1 MSRSRHALGIIMAF
15 VLHLISVFSTSSS
28 RERGCVCKV
37 VGRKDE
43 RICLRDSLES
53 RGASLGR
60 NGLSVGL
67 Q

>member
-1 MSRSRHALGIIMAF
+1 MSRSRHALGIITAS

-28 RERGCVCKV
+28 GESGCVCKV
-37 VGRKDE
+37 VGKKDE

-60 NGLSVGL
+60 NSLSVRL